1 MNHPVLS
8 VTRGVVYYTST
19 QNNKNNEYS
28 TKKVEQPSAI
38 KINYRPFSKDAQIFR
53 YSVNVTFYIL

>member
-8 VTRGVVYYTST
+8 VTRGVVYYTSI
-19 QNNKNNEYS
+19 QNNKKNEYS
-28 TKKVEQPSAI
+28 TKKIEQPSAI

-53 YSVNVTFYIL
+53 YPG